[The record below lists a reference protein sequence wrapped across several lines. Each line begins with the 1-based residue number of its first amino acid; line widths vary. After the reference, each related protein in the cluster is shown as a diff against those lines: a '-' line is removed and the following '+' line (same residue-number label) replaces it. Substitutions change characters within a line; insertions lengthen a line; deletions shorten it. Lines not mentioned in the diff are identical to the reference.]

1 MAEPKKKSKKKAA
14 KRPSRPMKARPI
26 KAPPAKAKRPGPKK
40 AARRN
45 PAPAKRAPADADL
58 RAGIATL
65 ARIMADARRDLAAL
79 QANDMRIRDL
89 PGATDELSAVVAAT
103 ESATNAILDAVEGIE
118 KSAGALAQEAGEP
131 IRESVTRIYEAC
143 NFQDITG
150 QRITKVVNV
159 LKEVDRTVLGLMEAF
174 GIVLDP
180 AEARAL
186 ASAPPKQ
193 KSGEADLLNGPQM
206 PAAAQDQASID
217 ALFEKS

>member
-1 MAEPKKKSKKKAA
+1 MAKPKKKSKRK
-14 KRPSRPMKARPI
+14 
-26 KAPPAKAKRPGPKK
+26 
-40 AARRN
+40 
-45 PAPAKRAPADADL
+45 APAKRRTRPAAGRKSKVKKPASKPVSRRKPAPVKRAPANDDL

-79 QANDMRIRDL
+79 QANDMRLRDL

-118 KSAGALAQEAGEP
+118 KSAGTLAPEAGDP

-180 AEARAL
+180 AQAKAI
-186 ASAPPKQ
+186 ASAPAKA
-193 KSGEADLLNGPQM
+193 KGGEADLLNGPQM
-206 PAAAQDQASID
+206 PGAAHDQASID
-217 ALFEKS
+217 ALFDKA

>member
-1 MAEPKKKSKKKAA
+1 MAKPKKKAKKKAA
-14 KRPSRPMKARPI
+14 KPKSRAV
-26 KAPPAKAKRPGPKK
+26 KAKKSPPKKVAPKK
-40 AARRN
+40 AARRTS
-45 PAPAKRAPADADL
+45 PPAKRAPANNADL

-65 ARIMADARRDLAAL
+65 GRIMADARRDLAAL

-103 ESATNAILDAVEGIE
+103 ESATNAILDAVEAIE
-118 KSAGALAQEAGEP
+118 KTAGALPAETGDP
-131 IRESVTRIYEAC
+131 IRDGVTRIYEAC

-159 LKEVDRTVLGLMEAF
+159 LKEVDRTVVGLMEAF

-180 AEARAL
+180 AAARAL

-193 KSGEADLLNGPQM
+193 KGGEADLLNGPQM

-217 ALFEKS
+217 ALFDKS

>member
-1 MAEPKKKSKKKAA
+1 M
-14 KRPSRPMKARPI
+14 
-26 KAPPAKAKRPGPKK
+26 AKAKKKKRAKNKPAARPVRKAKASKAKARKPAPGKAAPRKKSAPKK
-40 AARRN
+40 AA
-45 PAPAKRAPADADL
+45 PSGADL

-79 QANDMRIRDL
+79 QANDMRMRDL
-89 PGATDELSAVVAAT
+89 PGASDELSAVVAAT

-118 KSAGALAQEAGEP
+118 KSAATLAQEAGDP
-131 IRESVTRIYEAC
+131 IRDGVTRIYEAC

-186 ASAPPKQ
+186 ASTPPKA
-193 KSGEADLLNGPQM
+193 KGGEADLLNGPQM

-217 ALFEKS
+217 ALFDKS

>member
-1 MAEPKKKSKKKAA
+1 MAKPKKKSKRKVAA
-14 KRPSRPMKARPI
+14 KRTVRPA
-26 KAPPAKAKRPGPKK
+26 AKRKANSKKPAPKA
-40 AARRN
+40 AARRK
-45 PAPAKRAPADADL
+45 PTPAKRAAANGDL

-79 QANDMRIRDL
+79 QANDMRLRDL

-118 KSAGALAQEAGEP
+118 KSAGTLAPEAGDP

-180 AEARAL
+180 AQAQAI
-186 ASAPPKQ
+186 ASAPAKA
-193 KSGEADLLNGPQM
+193 KGGEADLLNGPQM
-206 PAAAQDQASID
+206 PGLAQDQASID
-217 ALFEKS
+217 ALFDKV